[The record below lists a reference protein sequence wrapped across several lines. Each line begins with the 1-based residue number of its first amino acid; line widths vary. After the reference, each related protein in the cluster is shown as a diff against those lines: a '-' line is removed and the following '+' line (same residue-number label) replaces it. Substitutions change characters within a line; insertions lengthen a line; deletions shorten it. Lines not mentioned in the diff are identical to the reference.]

1 MQGFVRSTAAAPV
14 ATLNRQASGS
24 VVLICEHASNYI
36 PQGYERLGLSA
47 ADLQSHIAWDIGAL
61 ALAEQLSA
69 LLDAP
74 LVFATHSRLLLDLNR
89 DVAAPDSIV
98 TESAGVPIP
107 GNQQLSQTERRW
119 RCDWLYAPFHAAVE
133 LLIDERL
140 SRGQATAVISI
151 HSFTPSYPGEPRPW
165 HVGVLGRRDRR
176 LADRILA
183 SVRRDPALVVGDNQ
197 PYAPEQGVY
206 HSIERH
212 AERRGLPG
220 AMIEVRNDLIG
231 TSLGQTQWAGRLAH
245 DFKCALEEFTDV
257 SAWGQRHV
265 VTAEVANQ

>member
-14 ATLNRQASGS
+14 AILNRKGAGAA
-24 VVLICEHASNYI
+24 VLVCEHASNYV
-36 PQGYERLGLSA
+36 PQEYARLGLAA
-47 ADLQSHIAWDIGAL
+47 ADLQRHIAWDIGAL
-61 ALAEQLSA
+61 ALSEQLSA

-89 DVAAPDSIV
+89 DVTAPDSIV
-98 TESAGVPIP
+98 TQSEDTLIP
-107 GNQQLSQTERRW
+107 GNLDLSQTERRG
-119 RCDWLYAPFHAAVE
+119 RGDWLYAPYHAAIE
-133 LLIDERL
+133 TLIDERL

-151 HSFTPSYPGEPRPW
+151 HSFTPEYLGEVRPW
-165 HVGVLGRRDRR
+165 HVGVISRRDRR
-176 LADRILA
+176 LADRILE
-183 SVRRDPALVVGDNQ
+183 SVRRDAALCVGDNQ

-231 TSLGQTQWAGRLAH
+231 NCLGQTQWAGRLAH
-245 DFKCALEEFTDV
+245 DFRSALEGF
-257 SAWGQRHV
+257 S
-265 VTAEVANQ
+265 EVALGTRQITVEAATH